1 MTSPHSSPPTATRRA
16 FLART
21 FTSALGAGLLS
32 SLGQL
37 SATAAPAS
45 AKRPKAS
52 LRFGFTSYQW
62 GKDWDIPTMIANCTK
77 ARVFG
82 VELRTSDNYAHKL
95 ELTSTPAQ
103 RAEAKKRFAD
113 SPVKLVSI
121 ASAERFDWPDATRL
135 NTAIAA
141 AKAHLQLS
149 HDVGASGVRVFPNQF
164 QKDVPKEKTLAQI
177 ARAVDEVGSV
187 AAGLGQ
193 EVRLE
198 AHGPVGE
205 LPNLRAIMEQVKSPA
220 VRIKLNSDARDILGA
235 GFEKNFELVRPFLG
249 HTAHL
254 HNLKDSKFPYQ
265 LQVDLLVR
273 CGWDGWALLEVSDKV
288 PDRVAALAEQRELWE
303 QMVARA
309 TG

>member
-1 MTSPHSSPPTATRRA
+1 MQRRQFIKGLSSAA
-16 FLART
+16 
-21 FTSALGAGLLS
+21 ALGAGLC
-32 SLGQL
+32 
-37 SATAAPAS
+37 TAPFSRAIG
-45 AKRPKAS
+45 AKAN

-77 ARVFG
+77 AGVHG

-95 ELTSTPAQ
+95 ELTSSAAQ

-121 ASAERFDWPDATRL
+121 ASAERFDWPDATKL
-135 NTAIAA
+135 SAAIAA

-177 ARAVDEVGSV
+177 ARAVDEVG
-187 AAGLGQ
+187 AAAEGLGQ

-205 LPNLRAIMEQVKSPA
+205 LPNLRIIMDQVKSRA
-220 VRIKLNSDARDILGA
+220 VRIKLNSDARDTQGE
-235 GFEKNFELVRPFLG
+235 GFAKNFEKVRPFLG
-249 HTAHL
+249 HTAHI
-254 HNLKDSKFPYQ
+254 HNLTDSRFPYQ
-265 LQVDLLVR
+265 LQVDLLVQ
-273 CGWDGWALLEVSDKV
+273 CGWDGWALLEVTDKV
-288 PDRVAALAEQRELWE
+288 PDRVAALAEQRGLWE

-309 TG
+309 MSG

>member
-1 MTSPHSSPPTATRRA
+1 MTTLPSSRRT
-16 FLART
+16 FLAQT
-21 FTSALGAGLLS
+21 AAAALGGALFS
-32 SLGQL
+32 SLGSL
-37 SATAAPAS
+37 PAAGAPA
-45 AKRPKAS
+45 AKARPKAN

-77 ARVFG
+77 ARVYG

-95 ELTSTPAQ
+95 ELTSPAAQ

-113 SPVKLVSI
+113 SPVKLVGI
-121 ASAERFDWPDATRL
+121 ASAERFDWPDATKL
-135 NTAIAA
+135 NAAIAA

-177 ARAVDEVGSV
+177 ARAVDEVG
-187 AAGLGQ
+187 AAAEGLGQ

-205 LPNLRAIMEQVKSPA
+205 LPNLRIIMDQVKSRA
-220 VRIKLNSDARDILGA
+220 VRIKLNSDARDTQGE
-235 GFEKNFELVRPFLG
+235 GFAKNFAQVRPFLG
-249 HTAHL
+249 HTAHI
-254 HNLKDSKFPYQ
+254 HNLTDPKFPYQ
-265 LQVDLLVR
+265 LQVDLLVQ
-273 CGWDGWALLEVSDKV
+273 CGWDGWALLEVTDKV
-288 PDRVAALAEQRELWE
+288 PDRVAALAEQRGLWE

-309 TG
+309 MGG

>member
-1 MTSPHSSPPTATRRA
+1 MITPQSSTPPATRRA

-21 FTSALGAGLLS
+21 FTGALGAGLLA

-37 SATAAPAS
+37 PATAA
-45 AKRPKAS
+45 AKRNKAN

-62 GKDWDIPTMIANCTK
+62 GKDWDIPTTIANCTK

-121 ASAERFDWPDATRL
+121 ASAERFDWPDAARL
-135 NTAIAA
+135 NAAIAA

-177 ARAVDEVGSV
+177 ARAVDEVG
-187 AAGLGQ
+187 AAAASLGQ

-198 AHGPVGE
+198 AHGTVGE
-205 LPNLRAIMEQVKSPA
+205 LPNLRTIMEQVKSRA
-220 VRIKLNSDARDILGA
+220 VRIKLNSDARDVQGA
-235 GFEKNFELVRPFLG
+235 GFEKNFEQVRPFLG
-249 HTAHL
+249 HTVHL
-254 HNLKDSKFPYQ
+254 HNLKDPKFPYQ

-273 CGWDGWALLEVSDKV
+273 CGWDGWALLEVTDKV

-309 TG
+309 MG